1 MYRALAVTPTVTL
14 GALTVG
20 CAILVVWLAVLF
32 VLVLFD
38 MFLEEGICGRFGRFG
53 AGRFAY
59 RPARGL
65 FSDDA
70 GVSFTVFFR
79 AVFGWP
85 GGRQGLSPDVV
96 RGRCAKVRRQG
107 YPVCDMGFQLES
119 LILAQNERWRQA

>member
-1 MYRALAVTPTVTL
+1 
-14 GALTVG
+14 VG

-53 AGRFAY
+53 VGRFAY

-70 GVSFTVFFR
+70 GVSFTVFSGLFSD
-79 AVFGWP
+79 GL
-85 GGRQGLSPDVV
+85 GGTGTVP
-96 RGRCAKVRRQG
+96 GRCPGQMCEGSTSRT
-107 YPVCDMGFQLES
+107 PCM
-119 LILAQNERWRQA
+119 